1 MDERG
6 YKTLISYIRQ
16 ELQIDGSLYKDR
28 PFRRRISLRMKY
40 TGKDSYSDY
49 LNFLRVDPNEKR
61 LLKDA
66 LTINVTRFFRNR
78 DAFES
83 IEEYIKKAYAR
94 KNNFIRILSVGCS
107 SGEEPYTLG
116 LIMQSLKNIYNFN
129 YSIVG
134 IDVDEHMIENARA
147 GLFPSFSMKELTE
160 AEKKKYF
167 ELAGDKFYL
176 KESYRRNI
184 EFKIVNIKD
193 FGMIRRLGHFDIILC
208 RNVLIYFSKEFQQM
222 IMQVFH
228 EMLNEDGILMLGKIE
243 IIMGNFRNYFEV
255 INKKQRIYK
264 KIGN

>member
-1 MDERG
+1 MDEQG
-6 YKTLISYIRQ
+6 YKTLISYIRE
-16 ELQIDGSLYKDR
+16 ELEIDGALYKER
-28 PFRRRISLRMKY
+28 PFKRRIALRMKY
-40 TGKDSYSDY
+40 TGMETYSDY
-49 LNFLRVDPNEKR
+49 LNYLRINANEKR
-61 LLKDA
+61 MLKDA

-78 DAFES
+78 DAFEY
-83 IEEYIKKAYAR
+83 IEDYIKQAYAR

-107 SGEEPYTLG
+107 SGEEPYTMG
-116 LIMQSLKNIYNFN
+116 LIMHNLRNIYNFS

-134 IDVDEHMIENARA
+134 VDVDEQMIDNARS
-147 GLFPSFSMKELTE
+147 GLFPSFSMKELTD

-167 ELAGDKFYL
+167 EEAGEKFYL
-176 KESYRRNI
+176 KDNYRRNI

-193 FGMIRRLGHFDIILC
+193 FGMLRRLGHYDIILC

-228 EMLNEDGILMLGKIE
+228 EMLNEEGILMLGKIE

-255 INKKQRIYK
+255 INKKQRVYK